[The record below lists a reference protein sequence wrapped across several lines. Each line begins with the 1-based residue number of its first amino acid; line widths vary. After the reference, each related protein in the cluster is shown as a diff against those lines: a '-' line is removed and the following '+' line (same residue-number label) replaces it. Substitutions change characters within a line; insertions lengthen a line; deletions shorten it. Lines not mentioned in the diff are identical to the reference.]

1 MKRKRKERRS
11 RCCCADSPFPCA
23 ARDRAS
29 RGTHGS
35 QHPQGCLGPWGRSH
49 RALRVPGVPLP
60 RSQGLGRG
68 GELDCR
74 EGSDETRPPAP
85 STAWLWFLWKLGCCC
100 TCFWDLNQTP
110 APSSQFQD
118 PPKSSFNHHQDPL
131 GPDLYT
137 TMRAQQPHCASIP
150 STQQPGARAFCCFSG
165 SARARDEGVCV
176 LPPAPGWRG
185 AAHGHCSH
193 LARAPW
199 VAEAGQRGW
208 RHQDGTRPCQEG
220 RRGEAAFPD
229 QGLKQGG
236 KHRQQK
242 EIVKLEVQICFLPC
256 VKTFLEDKIT
266 SQSGDGPRARWHLLQ
281 PGCQAGGSRPGA
293 GRSRSCVQAAGSR
306 CCHTQ
311 PHVPGLMRG
320 LPGCPCL
327 QGFGKG
333 PSKRSAAQARGAKGG
348 AARVGLAPKGSTR
361 EPGFRG
367 FPACCAMGWEPLPS
381 RSTD

>member
-1 MKRKRKERRS
+1 M
-11 RCCCADSPFPCA
+11 
-23 ARDRAS
+23 RAS
-29 RGTHGS
+29 PARSSRGHE
-35 QHPQGCLGPWGRSH
+35 HF
-49 RALRVPGVPLP
+49 A
-60 RSQGLGRG
+60 
-68 GELDCR
+68 
-74 EGSDETRPPAP
+74 
-85 STAWLWFLWKLGCCC
+85 
-100 TCFWDLNQTP
+100 
-110 APSSQFQD
+110 
-118 PPKSSFNHHQDPL
+118 
-131 GPDLYT
+131 
-137 TMRAQQPHCASIP
+137 
-150 STQQPGARAFCCFSG
+150 G
-165 SARARDEGVCV
+165 SARAQDKDVCV
-176 LPPAPGWRG
+176 LSPAPGWRG

-208 RHQDGTRPCQEG
+208 RHQDGMRPCQEG

-229 QGLKQGG
+229 RGLKQGG

-266 SQSGDGPRARWHLLQ
+266 SQSGDGPRTRWHLLQ

-306 CCHTQ
+306 CCHAQ

-348 AARVGLAPKGSTR
+348 AARVGLAPKGSAW